1 MNAIP
6 SLTLSCA
13 IALGLCIVAP
23 AMAVEPAVRE
33 TMSERIADARHE
45 AQILTSFSM
54 NRHLR
59 DYAFTVSVNGTRAS
73 IGGNVEDEVAKDL
86 AGHIARRVDGITEV
100 DNDIVVDA
108 GYIRTTSA
116 ETTRRFGDT
125 IDDATIDA
133 SIKYK
138 MLWNSRTDGLDIHVA
153 SDNGRVRL
161 SGTAGSDAERNLAVR
176 IARDTAGVTS
186 VDNQI
191 ALNGKTGTPAEPR
204 SGTSPNG
211 PMTDSWITSKVKSSL
226 VFTRGVNGFA
236 ITVTTLNG
244 TVSLQGVVDSAAER
258 ELAVRVTRDIR
269 GVLKV
274 DAQGLK
280 VG

>member
-1 MNAIP
+1 MSTFP
-6 SLTLSCA
+6 SLALSCA
-13 IALGLCIVAP
+13 IALGLGIAVP
-23 AMAVEPAVRE
+23 ASAIEPAVSD
-33 TMSERIADARHE
+33 TMSERIADARNE

-59 DYAFTVSVNGTRAS
+59 NYDFTVSVNGNRAR
-73 IGGNVEDEVAKDL
+73 IGGNVEDEVAKEL
-86 AGHIARRVDGITEV
+86 AGRIARRVDGITDV
-100 DNDIVVDA
+100 DNGIVVDP
-108 GYIRTTSA
+108 GYVRSA
-116 ETTRRFGDT
+116 AADTTRSFGDA

-138 MLWNSRTDGLDIHVA
+138 MLWNSRTDGLDIHVD

-161 SGTAGSDAERNLAVR
+161 SGTAASDAERNLAVR

-191 ALNGKTGTPAEPR
+191 ALNGKTSMPAAPR
-204 SGTSPNG
+204 SASPNG

-244 TVSLQGVVDSAAER
+244 TVSLQGVVDSTAER